1 MALRAVRS
9 TIDMVAYLL
18 EVGCEE
24 LPASFVDSALQQW
37 KTGIPASLAEAHLQ
51 TEQMQLFGTPRR
63 LAVLLQGLPNQ
74 QPDRTLEVKGPPA
87 QIAYQD
93 GQLTATGEKFAQK
106 QGVDPSSL
114 EIRQVGK
121 GSFVF
126 AVQQVRGR
134 PTAAVLQELAPAWI
148 TNLSGERLMRWACG
162 DLKFPRPI
170 RWLVSLWDD
179 QVLPLL
185 LPTHEGNTMPG
196 LVAGRVSRGHRVL
209 GPQRVTLE
217 RAENYSQHMQKAGV
231 SPDPTAREA
240 YIQAEVAKLA
250 RQVHGEAQIPD
261 HLLREVVQLV
271 EWPTAVLGRFEPEFL
286 RLPAAVIE
294 TVMITHQR
302 YFSVRDG
309 RDPQKLLPY
318 FITISNGDPEQSE
331 RIGAGNSR
339 VVRARLADA
348 RFFYEEDQ
356 RIPLAQKVERL
367 EAVTFAEGLGSMRD
381 KVERIRQ
388 ISRLIATALNLDPP
402 EQALVER
409 TAQLCKADLV
419 TQMVYEF
426 PELQGIMGAD
436 YARHDGEPEA
446 VAEGIEQ
453 HYWPLGAGE
462 ALPTALTGRVVG
474 WADRLDTLVGMFR
487 LGRIPTGSSD
497 RFALRRAAN
506 SLVLIAWDAGWA
518 LDLNQLLQ
526 RLVQDYAVRASG
538 PQAFGDAD
546 TLRALQEFLAQRLQ
560 TLLQEEK
567 QIDYDLV
574 KAVLGDP
581 ESIKTENP
589 QRAELTLRA
598 LSNLPLT
605 LLRAEY
611 LQHLRATG
619 ELADLYPTL
628 NRCARLAAQGDLE
641 YAVVDPAAAVDPDQL
656 QEAAEIQLYE
666 VCQRIYHRGVGPAL
680 QGDFTPLVEA
690 LQEAAPQVAQFFEAV
705 LVMDPDPQVRANR
718 LNLLGLLRNQSR
730 LLADMGAVVMAGD

>member
-1 MALRAVRS
+1 
-9 TIDMVAYLL
+9 MVAYLL

-24 LPASFVDSALQQW
+24 LPASFVDSALEQW
-37 KTGIPASLAEAHLQ
+37 RTGIPASLAEAHLQ
-51 TEQMQLFGTPRR
+51 AEQMQLFGTPRR
-63 LAVLLQGLPNQ
+63 LAVLLQGLPTQ
-74 QPDRTLEVKGPPA
+74 QPDRVLEVKGPPA
-87 QIAYQD
+87 QVAYQD
-93 GQLTATGEKFAQK
+93 GRLTPAGEKFAQK
-106 QGVDPSSL
+106 QGVDPASL

-126 AVQQVRGR
+126 AVQRVRGR
-134 PTAAVLQELAPAWI
+134 PTAAVLQELAPGWI

-185 LPTHEGNTMPG
+185 LPTHEGNSMSG

-209 GPQRVTLE
+209 GSQRVVLE
-217 RAENYSQHMQKAGV
+217 RAESYVRQMQAAGV
-231 SPDPTAREA
+231 SPDPAARA
-240 YIQAEVAKLA
+240 AHIQAEVAKLA
-250 RQVHGEAQIPD
+250 KQVQGEAQIPPS
-261 HLLREVVQLV
+261 LLQEVVQLV

-286 RLPAAVIE
+286 RLPVAVIE

-302 YFSVRDG
+302 YFPVRDS
-309 RDPQKLLPY
+309 RDPEKLLPY

-331 RIGAGNSR
+331 RIAAGNSR

-348 RFFYEEDQ
+348 RFFYEEDR
-356 RIPLAQKVERL
+356 RIPLAERVERL
-367 EAVTFAEGLGSMRD
+367 QAVAFAEGLGSMRD
-381 KVERIRQ
+381 KVERIRH
-388 ISRLIATALNLDPP
+388 ISRLIAAALNLDPQ

-436 YARHDGEPEA
+436 YARQDGEPEA

-462 ALPTALTGRVVG
+462 ALPTSLTGRVVG

-487 LGRIPTGSSD
+487 LGRIPSGSSD

-506 SLVLIAWDAGWA
+506 SLVLVAWEAGWSF
-518 LDLNQLLQ
+518 DFNSLLQ
-526 RLVQDYAVRASG
+526 RVVQDYAVRASG
-538 PQAFGDAD
+538 PQAFGEVH
-546 TLRALQEFLAQRLQ
+546 TLQTLQEFLAQRIQ

-567 QIDYDLV
+567 RIDYDLV
-574 KAVLGDP
+574 RAVVGDP
-581 ESIKTENP
+581 ESVKAEDP
-589 QRAELTLRA
+589 QKAELTLRA
-598 LSNLPLT
+598 LGNLPLT

-628 NRCARLAAQGDLE
+628 NRCARLAAQGDLD
-641 YAVVDPAAAVDPDQL
+641 YAVVDPAAAVDPGQL
-656 QEAAEIQLYE
+656 QEAAERELYE
-666 VCQRIYHRGVGPAL
+666 ACQKVYRLGVEPAL
-680 QGDFTPLVEA
+680 RGDLVPLVEA
-690 LQEAAPQVAQFFEAV
+690 LQAAAPQVARFFEAV
-705 LVMDPDPQVRANR
+705 LVMDPDPLRRANR

-730 LLADMGAVVMAGD
+730 LLGDMGAVVVAGESAPEKTH

>member
-1 MALRAVRS
+1 
-9 TIDMVAYLL
+9 MVAYLL

-37 KTGIPASLAEAHLQ
+37 QTGIPASLAEAHLQ
-51 TEQMQLFGTPRR
+51 AEQMQLFGTPRR

-106 QGVDPSSL
+106 QGVDPNSL
-114 EIRQVGK
+114 EVRQVGK

-126 AVQQVRGR
+126 AVQKVRGR
-134 PTAAVLQELAPAWI
+134 PTAAVIQELAPSWI
-148 TNLSGERLMRWACG
+148 TGLSGERLMRWACG

-185 LPTHEGNTMPG
+185 LPTHEGNTKPG
-196 LVAGRVSRGHRVL
+196 LVAGRISQGHRVL
-209 GPQRVTLE
+209 GPGAVILKQ
-217 RAENYSQHMQKAGV
+217 AESYSEQMQAAGV
-231 SPDPTAREA
+231 SPDPAVRQA
-240 YIQAEVAKLA
+240 SIQAEVAKLA
-250 RQVHGEAQIPD
+250 AQVNGEAQIPLA
-261 HLLREVVQLV
+261 LLREVVQLV

-302 YFSVRDG
+302 YFPVRDR

-318 FITISNGDPEQSE
+318 FITISNGHPEQSE

-339 VVRARLADA
+339 VVRARLSDA
-348 RFFYEEDQ
+348 RFFYEEDL
-356 RIPLAQKVERL
+356 RIPLAEKVERL

-388 ISRLIATALNLDPP
+388 ISRQIALALNLEPQD
-402 EQALVER
+402 QVLVDR

-436 YARHDGEPEA
+436 YARQDGEPEA

-462 ALPTALTGRVVG
+462 ALPTSLTGRVVG

-506 SLVLIAWDAGWA
+506 SVVLIAWDAEWA
-518 LDLNQLLQ
+518 LDVNQLLQ
-526 RLVQDYAVRASG
+526 RLVQEYAE
-538 PQAFGDAD
+538 GDAD

-581 ESIKTENP
+581 ES
-589 QRAELTLRA
+589 LR
-598 LSNLPLT
+598 LP
-605 LLRAEY
+605 
-611 LQHLRATG
+611 
-619 ELADLYPTL
+619 D
-628 NRCARLAAQGDLE
+628 GDSVKSE
-641 YAVVDPAAAVDPDQL
+641 Q
-656 QEAAEIQLYE
+656 
-666 VCQRIYHRGVGPAL
+666 
-680 QGDFTPLVEA
+680 
-690 LQEAAPQVAQFFEAV
+690 
-705 LVMDPDPQVRANR
+705 
-718 LNLLGLLRNQSR
+718 
-730 LLADMGAVVMAGD
+730 

>member
-1 MALRAVRS
+1 
-9 TIDMVAYLL
+9 MVAYLL

-37 KTGIPASLAEAHLQ
+37 QAGIPASLAENHLQ
-51 TEQMQLFGTPRR
+51 AEQMQLFGTPRR
-63 LAVLLQGLPNQ
+63 LAVLLRGLPNQ

-87 QIAYQD
+87 QLAYQD
-93 GQLTATGEKFAQK
+93 GQLTSTGEKFARK
-106 QGVDPSSL
+106 QGVDPASL

-126 AVQQVRGR
+126 AVQKVRGR
-134 PTAAVLQELAPAWI
+134 PTAAVIQELAPTWI
-148 TNLSGERLMRWACG
+148 TGLSGERLMRWACG

-185 LPTHEGNTMPG
+185 LPTHEGNSKPG
-196 LVAGRVSRGHRVL
+196 LVAGRVSQGHRVL
-209 GPQRVTLE
+209 GPPTVILE
-217 RAENYSQHMQKAGV
+217 RAESYSEQMQATGV
-231 SPDPTAREA
+231 SPDPAVRQA
-240 YIQAEVAKLA
+240 SIQAEVAKLA
-250 RQVHGEAQIPD
+250 TQVNGEAQIPPD
-261 HLLREVVQLV
+261 LLQEVVQLV
-271 EWPTAVLGRFEPEFL
+271 EWPTAILGRFEPEFL
-286 RLPAAVIE
+286 RLPTAVIE

-302 YFSVRDG
+302 YFPIRDH
-309 RDPQKLLPY
+309 RDRQKLLPY

-339 VVRARLADA
+339 VVRARLSDA

-356 RIPLAQKVERL
+356 RIPLAEKVERL

-388 ISRLIATALNLDPP
+388 ISQLIGQELRLEES
-402 EQALVER
+402 EQGQVDR

-426 PELQGIMGAD
+426 PELQGIMGAN

-474 WADRLDTLVGMFR
+474 WADRLDTLVGMFH
-487 LGRIPTGSSD
+487 LGRLPTGSSD

-506 SLVLIAWDAGWA
+506 SLVLIAWDAEWA
-518 LDLNQLLQ
+518 LDVNQLLQ
-526 RLVQDYAVRASG
+526 RLVQDYAN
-538 PQAFGDAD
+538 GDAN
-546 TLRALQEFLAQRLQ
+546 TLRTLQEFLAQRLQ

-581 ESIKTENP
+581 VRSSGTESSAL
-589 QRAELTLRA
+589 RAQDRNTSNSPMSEQSDLTLRA

-611 LQHLRATG
+611 LQHLRTTG

-628 NRCARLAAQGDLE
+628 NRCARLAAQGNLN
-641 YAVVDPAAAVDPDQL
+641 YSVVEPAAVIDPNQL
-656 QEAAEIQLYE
+656 QDPAEIQLYE
-666 VCQRIYHRGVGPAL
+666 VCQRIYRRGVEPAL
-680 QGDFTPLVEA
+680 QGDFTPLLEA

-705 LVMDPDPQVRANR
+705 LVMDPDPVRRTNR

-730 LLADMGAVVMAGD
+730 LLGDMGAVVMPGS

>member
-1 MALRAVRS
+1 MA
-9 TIDMVAYLL
+9 MVAYLL

-37 KTGIPASLAEAHLQ
+37 QTGIPASLTEAHLQ
-51 TEQMQLFGTPRR
+51 AEQMQLFGTPRR

-106 QGVDPSSL
+106 QGVDPGSL
-114 EIRQVGK
+114 EVRQVGK

-126 AVQQVRGR
+126 AVQKVRGR
-134 PTAAVLQELAPAWI
+134 PTAAVIQELAPSWI
-148 TNLSGERLMRWACG
+148 TGLSGERLMRWACG

-185 LPTHEGNTMPG
+185 LPTHEGNTKPG
-196 LVAGRVSRGHRVL
+196 LVAGRVSQGHRVL
-209 GPQRVTLE
+209 GPGAVILKQ
-217 RAENYSQHMQKAGV
+217 AESYSEQMQAAGV
-231 SPDPTAREA
+231 SPDPAVRQA
-240 YIQAEVAKLA
+240 SIQTEVAKLA
-250 RQVHGEAQIPD
+250 TQVNGEAQIPPA
-261 HLLREVVQLV
+261 LLREVVQLV

-302 YFSVRDG
+302 YFPVRDR

-339 VVRARLADA
+339 VVRARLSDA
-348 RFFYEEDQ
+348 RFFYEEDL
-356 RIPLAQKVERL
+356 RIPLAEKVDRL
-367 EAVTFAEGLGSMRD
+367 KAVTFAEGLGSMRD

-388 ISRLIATALNLDPP
+388 ISRQIALALNLEPQD
-402 EQALVER
+402 QALVDR

-436 YARHDGEPEA
+436 YARQDGEPEA
-446 VAEGIEQ
+446 VADGIEQ

-462 ALPTALTGRVVG
+462 ALPTTLTGRVVG

-506 SLVLIAWDAGWA
+506 SLVLIAWDAEWA
-518 LDLNQLLQ
+518 LDVNQLLQ
-526 RLVQDYAVRASG
+526 RLVQEYAE
-538 PQAFGDAD
+538 GDAD

-574 KAVLGDP
+574 RAVLGDP
-581 ESIKTENP
+581 ESLRLSDGDSVKSEQSDLP
-589 QRAELTLRA
+589 LRA

-628 NRCARLAAQGDLE
+628 NRCARLAAQGSLD
-641 YAVVDPAAAVDPDQL
+641 YDVVDPAAVIDPQQL
-656 QEAAEIQLYE
+656 QDPAEIQLYE
-666 VCQRIYHRGVGPAL
+666 VCQRIYRRGVEPAL

-705 LVMDPDPQVRANR
+705 LVMDPDPVLRANR

-730 LLADMGAVVMAGD
+730 LLGDMGAVVMPGS

>member
-1 MALRAVRS
+1 
-9 TIDMVAYLL
+9 MVAYLL

-37 KTGIPASLAEAHLQ
+37 QRGIPASLAEAHLQ
-51 TEQMQLFGTPRR
+51 AEQMQLFGTPRR
-63 LAVLLQGLPNQ
+63 LAVLLRGLPHQ
-74 QPDRTLEVKGPPA
+74 QPDRILEVKGPPA

-93 GQLTATGEKFAQK
+93 GQLTPAGEKFAQK

-114 EIRQVGK
+114 EVRQVGK

-126 AVQQVRGR
+126 AVQKVRGR
-134 PTAAVLQELAPAWI
+134 PTAAVLQELAPSWI
-148 TNLSGERLMRWACG
+148 TGLSGERLMRWGYG

-185 LPTHEGNTMPG
+185 LPIYEGNTGSG
-196 LVAGRVSRGHRVL
+196 LQAGRISRGHRVL
-209 GPQRVTLE
+209 GPAVVTLQ
-217 RAENYSQHMQKAGV
+217 RAESYSEQMQAAGV
-231 SPDPTAREA
+231 SPDPAVRQAT
-240 YIQAEVAKLA
+240 IQAAVTKLA
-250 RQVHGEAQIPD
+250 AQVNGEAQIPPK
-261 HLLREVVQLV
+261 LLQEVVQLV

-302 YFSVRDG
+302 YFPVRERAPHDPG
-309 RDPQKLLPY
+309 CQRRDSQKLLPY
-318 FITISNGDPEQSE
+318 FIAISNGDPEQAE

-339 VVRARLADA
+339 VVRARLSDA
-348 RFFYEEDQ
+348 RFFYEEDR
-356 RIPLAQKVERL
+356 RIPLAEKVKRL

-388 ISRLIATALNLDPP
+388 ISCLLATALNLDPQ
-402 EQALVER
+402 EQALVDR
-409 TAQLCKADLV
+409 TAELCKADLV

-436 YARHDGEPEA
+436 YARQDGEPEA

-462 ALPTALTGRVVG
+462 ALPTSLTGRVVG

-487 LGRIPTGSSD
+487 LGQIPTGSSD

-506 SLVLIAWDAGWA
+506 SLVLIAWDAQWT
-518 LDLNQLLQ
+518 LDVNQLLQ
-526 RLVQDYAVRASG
+526 KLVQDYAD
-538 PQAFGDAD
+538 GDVN

-574 KAVLGDP
+574 RAVMGDP
-581 ESIKTENP
+581 ESLRDRDSAKSEQSN
-589 QRAELTLRA
+589 LTLRA
-598 LSNLPLT
+598 LQNLPLT

-628 NRCARLAAQGDLE
+628 NRCARLAAQGDLN
-641 YAVVDPAAAVDPDQL
+641 YAVVNPADVVDPSQL
-656 QEAAEIQLYE
+656 QDPAEIQLYE
-666 VCQRIYHRGVGPAL
+666 VCQRVYRRGVEPAL

-690 LQEAAPQVAQFFEAV
+690 LQEAAPYVARFFEAV
-705 LVMDPDPQVRANR
+705 LVMDPDPVCRTNR

-730 LLADMGAVVMAGD
+730 LLGDMGAVVMPGS

>member
-24 LPASFVDSALQQW
+24 LPASFVDSALEQW

-51 TEQMQLFGTPRR
+51 AEQMQVFGTPRR

-93 GQLTATGEKFAQK
+93 GQLTPAGEKFAQK

-134 PTAAVLQELAPAWI
+134 PTAAVIQELAPGWI
-148 TNLSGERLMRWACG
+148 TGLSGERLMRWACG

-185 LPTHEGNTMPG
+185 LPTHEGDPMPG
-196 LVAGRVSRGHRVL
+196 LVAGRISQGHRVL

-231 SPDPTAREA
+231 NPDPAAREA

-302 YFSVRDG
+302 YFPVRDG

-339 VVRARLADA
+339 VVRARLSDA

-356 RIPLAQKVERL
+356 RIPLAEKTARL

-381 KVERIRQ
+381 KVERIRH
-388 ISRLIATALNLDPP
+388 ISRLIATALNLDPQ

-426 PELQGIMGAD
+426 PELQGIMGAE

-506 SLVLIAWDAGWA
+506 SLVLIAWDAGWTF
-518 LDLNQLLQ
+518 DFNSLLQ
-526 RLVQDYAVRASG
+526 RLVQDYAFA
-538 PQAFGDAD
+538 DAD

-581 ESIKTENP
+581 ESLKDGDSIKSEKSD
-589 QRAELTLRA
+589 LTLRA

-628 NRCARLAAQGDLE
+628 NRCARLAAQGHLE
-641 YAVVDPAAAVDPDQL
+641 YAVVDPAAVVDPNQL
-656 QEAAEIQLYE
+656 QDAAEIQLYE
-666 VCQRIYHRGVGPAL
+666 ACQRIYRRGVEPAL

-705 LVMDPDPQVRANR
+705 LVMDPDPTRRANR

-730 LLADMGAVVMAGD
+730 LLADMGAVVMAGE

>member
-1 MALRAVRS
+1 
-9 TIDMVAYLL
+9 MVAYLL

-37 KTGIPASLAEAHLQ
+37 QRGIPASLAEAHLQ
-51 TEQMQLFGTPRR
+51 AEQMQLFGTPRR
-63 LAVLLQGLPNQ
+63 LAVLLQGLPHQ
-74 QPDRTLEVKGPPA
+74 QPDRILEVKGPPA

-93 GQLTATGEKFAQK
+93 GQLTSTGEKFAQK
-106 QGVDPSSL
+106 QGVDPNSL
-114 EIRQVGK
+114 QVRQVGK

-126 AVQQVRGR
+126 AVQKVRGR
-134 PTAAVLQELAPAWI
+134 PTAAVIQELAPSWI
-148 TNLSGERLMRWACG
+148 TGLSGERLMRWGCG

-185 LPTHEGNTMPG
+185 LPTHEGNTRPG
-196 LVAGRVSRGHRVL
+196 LQAGRLSRGHRVL
-209 GPQRVTLE
+209 GPAVVTLQ
-217 RAENYSQHMQKAGV
+217 RAESYSEQMQAAGV
-231 SPDPTAREA
+231 SPDPAVRQA
-240 YIQAEVAKLA
+240 SIQAAVAKLA
-250 RQVHGEAQIPD
+250 TQVNGEAQIPPN
-261 HLLREVVQLV
+261 LLREVVQLV

-302 YFSVRDG
+302 YFPVRERAPHDPG
-309 RDPQKLLPY
+309 YQRRDPQKLLPY

-339 VVRARLADA
+339 VVRARLSDA

-356 RIPLAQKVERL
+356 RIPLAEKVKRL
-367 EAVTFAEGLGSMRD
+367 ETVTFAEGLGSMRD

-388 ISRLIATALNLDPP
+388 ISGLIATALHLDPQ
-402 EQALVER
+402 EQVLVDR

-436 YARHDGEPEA
+436 YARQDGEPEA

-462 ALPTALTGRVVG
+462 ALPTSLTGRVVG

-487 LGRIPTGSSD
+487 LRQIPTGSSD

-506 SLVLIAWDAGWA
+506 SLILIAWDAGWT
-518 LDLNQLLQ
+518 LDVNQLLQ
-526 RLVQDYAVRASG
+526 KLVQDYAD
-538 PQAFGDAD
+538 GDVN
-546 TLRALQEFLAQRLQ
+546 TLRMLQEFLAQRLQ

-574 KAVLGDP
+574 KAVMGDP
-581 ESIKTENP
+581 ESLRDRDPTKSGKSESENSD
-589 QRAELTLRA
+589 LTLRA
-598 LSNLPLT
+598 LKNLSLT

-628 NRCARLAAQGDLE
+628 NRCTRLAAQGDLD
-641 YAVVDPAAAVDPDQL
+641 YTVVDPAEVVDPAQL
-656 QEAAEIQLYE
+656 QNPAEIQLYE
-666 VCQRIYHRGVGPAL
+666 VCQRIYRCGVEPAL

-690 LQEAAPQVAQFFEAV
+690 LQEAAPRVAQFFEAV
-705 LVMDPDPQVRANR
+705 LVMDPDPVFRANR

-730 LLADMGAVVMAGD
+730 LLADMGAVVMPGS

>member
-1 MALRAVRS
+1 M
-9 TIDMVAYLL
+9 DMVAYLL

-37 KTGIPASLAEAHLQ
+37 QTGIPASLAEAHLQ
-51 TEQMQLFGTPRR
+51 AEQMQLFGTPRR

-87 QIAYQD
+87 QIAYQE

-106 QGVDPSSL
+106 QGVDPGSL

-126 AVQQVRGR
+126 AVQKVRGR
-134 PTAAVLQELAPAWI
+134 PTAAVIQELAPGWI
-148 TNLSGERLMRWACG
+148 TGLSGERLMRWACG

-185 LPTHEGNTMPG
+185 LPTHEGNTIPG

-209 GPQRVTLE
+209 GPVAVTLKQ
-217 RAENYSQHMQKAGV
+217 AESYSQQMQAAGV
-231 SPDPTAREA
+231 SPDPAVRQA
-240 YIQAEVAKLA
+240 FIQEEVAQLA
-250 RQVHGEAQIPD
+250 TQVNGEAQIPPD
-261 HLLREVVQLV
+261 LLREVVQLV

-302 YFSVRDG
+302 YFPVRDR

-339 VVRARLADA
+339 VVRARLSDA

-356 RIPLAQKVERL
+356 RIPLAEKVERL
-367 EAVTFAEGLGSMRD
+367 EAVTFAEGLGSVRD

-388 ISRLIATALNLDPP
+388 ISRLIATALNLAPQ
-402 EQALVER
+402 EQALVDR

-436 YARHDGEPEA
+436 YARQDGEPEA

-453 HYWPLGAGE
+453 HYWPLGAGDT
-462 ALPTALTGRVVG
+462 LPKALTGRVVG

-506 SLVLIAWDAGWA
+506 SLVLIAWDAEWA
-518 LDLNQLLQ
+518 LDVNQLLQ
-526 RLVQDYAVRASG
+526 RLVQDYAN
-538 PQAFGDAD
+538 GDAE
-546 TLRALQEFLAQRLQ
+546 TLRALQEFLVQRLQ

-567 QIDYDLV
+567 QIDYDLI

-581 ESIKTENP
+581 ESLRAQDP
-589 QRAELTLRA
+589 QQTDLTLRA

-628 NRCARLAAQGDLE
+628 NRCARLAVQGNLGYE
-641 YAVVDPAAAVDPDQL
+641 VVDPAAVIDPQQL
-656 QEAAEIQLYE
+656 QNPAELQLYE
-666 VCQRIYHRGVGPAL
+666 VCETVYRRGVEPAL

-705 LVMDPDPQVRANR
+705 LVMDPDPICRANR

-730 LLADMGAVVMAGD
+730 LLGDMGAVVMAGE

>member
-1 MALRAVRS
+1 
-9 TIDMVAYLL
+9 MVAYLL

-24 LPASFVDSALQQW
+24 LPASFVDSALEQW
-37 KTGIPASLAEAHLQ
+37 RTGIPASLAEAHLQ
-51 TEQMQLFGTPRR
+51 AEQMQLFGTPRR
-63 LAVLLQGLPNQ
+63 LAVLLQGLPTQ
-74 QPDRTLEVKGPPA
+74 QPDRVLEVKGPPA
-87 QIAYQD
+87 QVAYQD
-93 GQLTATGEKFAQK
+93 GRLTPAGEKFAQK
-106 QGVDPSSL
+106 QGVDPASL

-126 AVQQVRGR
+126 AVQRVRGR
-134 PTAAVLQELAPAWI
+134 PTAAVLQELAPGWI

-185 LPTHEGNTMPG
+185 LPTHEGNSMSG

-209 GPQRVTLE
+209 GSQRVVLE
-217 RAENYSQHMQKAGV
+217 RAESYVRQMQAAGV
-231 SPDPTAREA
+231 SPDPAARA
-240 YIQAEVAKLA
+240 AHIQAEVAK
-250 RQVHGEAQIPD
+250 QVQGEAQIPPS
-261 HLLREVVQLV
+261 LLQEVVQLV

-286 RLPAAVIE
+286 RLPVAVIE

-302 YFSVRDG
+302 YFPVRDS
-309 RDPQKLLPY
+309 RDPEKLLPY

-331 RIGAGNSR
+331 RIAAGNSR

-348 RFFYEEDQ
+348 RFFYEEDR
-356 RIPLAQKVERL
+356 RIPLAERVERL
-367 EAVTFAEGLGSMRD
+367 QAVAFAEGLGSMRD
-381 KVERIRQ
+381 KVERIRH
-388 ISRLIATALNLDPP
+388 ISRLIAAALNLDPQ

-436 YARHDGEPEA
+436 YARQDGEPEA

-462 ALPTALTGRVVG
+462 ALPTSLTGRVVG

-487 LGRIPTGSSD
+487 LGRIPSGSSD

-506 SLVLIAWDAGWA
+506 SLVLVAWEAGWSF
-518 LDLNQLLQ
+518 DFNSLLQ
-526 RLVQDYAVRASG
+526 RVVQDYAVRASG
-538 PQAFGDAD
+538 PQAFGEVH
-546 TLRALQEFLAQRLQ
+546 TLQTLQEFLAQRIQ

-567 QIDYDLV
+567 RIDYDLV
-574 KAVLGDP
+574 RAVVGDP
-581 ESIKTENP
+581 ESVKAEDP
-589 QRAELTLRA
+589 QKAELTLRA
-598 LSNLPLT
+598 LGNLPLT

-628 NRCARLAAQGDLE
+628 NRCARLAAQGDLD
-641 YAVVDPAAAVDPDQL
+641 YAVVDPAAAVDPGQL
-656 QEAAEIQLYE
+656 QEAAERELYE
-666 VCQRIYHRGVGPAL
+666 ACQKVYRLGVEPAL
-680 QGDFTPLVEA
+680 RGDLVPLVEA
-690 LQEAAPQVAQFFEAV
+690 LQAAAPQVARFFEAV
-705 LVMDPDPQVRANR
+705 LVMDPDPLRRANR

-730 LLADMGAVVMAGD
+730 LLGDMGAVVVVGESAPEKTH

>member
-1 MALRAVRS
+1 
-9 TIDMVAYLL
+9 MVAYLL

-37 KTGIPASLAEAHLQ
+37 QTGIPASLTEAHLQ
-51 TEQMQLFGTPRR
+51 AEQMQLFGTPRR

-106 QGVDPSSL
+106 QGVDPGSL
-114 EIRQVGK
+114 EVRQVGK

-126 AVQQVRGR
+126 AVQKVRGR
-134 PTAAVLQELAPAWI
+134 PTAAVIQELAPSWI
-148 TNLSGERLMRWACG
+148 TGLSGERLMRWACG

-185 LPTHEGNTMPG
+185 LPTHEGNTKPG
-196 LVAGRVSRGHRVL
+196 LVAGRVSQGHRVL
-209 GPQRVTLE
+209 GPGAVILKQ
-217 RAENYSQHMQKAGV
+217 AESYSEQMQAAGV
-231 SPDPTAREA
+231 SPDPAVRQA
-240 YIQAEVAKLA
+240 SIQTEVAKLA
-250 RQVHGEAQIPD
+250 TQVNGEAQIPPA
-261 HLLREVVQLV
+261 LLREVVQLV

-302 YFSVRDG
+302 YFPVRDR

-339 VVRARLADA
+339 VVRARLSDA
-348 RFFYEEDQ
+348 RFFYEEDL
-356 RIPLAQKVERL
+356 RIPLAEKVDRL
-367 EAVTFAEGLGSMRD
+367 KAVTFAEGLGSMRD

-388 ISRLIATALNLDPP
+388 ISRQIALALNLEPQD
-402 EQALVER
+402 QALVDR

-436 YARHDGEPEA
+436 YARQDGEPEA
-446 VAEGIEQ
+446 VADGIEQ

-462 ALPTALTGRVVG
+462 ALPTTLTGRVVG

-506 SLVLIAWDAGWA
+506 SLVLIAWDAEWA
-518 LDLNQLLQ
+518 LDVNQLLQ
-526 RLVQDYAVRASG
+526 RLVQEYAE
-538 PQAFGDAD
+538 GDAD

-574 KAVLGDP
+574 RAVLGDP
-581 ESIKTENP
+581 ESLRLSDGDSVKSEQSDLP
-589 QRAELTLRA
+589 LRA

-628 NRCARLAAQGDLE
+628 NRCARLAAQGSLD
-641 YAVVDPAAAVDPDQL
+641 YDVVDPAAVIDPQQL
-656 QEAAEIQLYE
+656 QDPAEIQLYE
-666 VCQRIYHRGVGPAL
+666 VCQRIYRRGVEPAL

-705 LVMDPDPQVRANR
+705 LVMDPDPVLRANR

-730 LLADMGAVVMAGD
+730 LLGDMGAVVMPGS

>member
-1 MALRAVRS
+1 
-9 TIDMVAYLL
+9 MVAYLL

-24 LPASFVDSALQQW
+24 LPASFVESALQQW

-51 TEQMQLFGTPRR
+51 AEQMQVFGTPRR

-74 QPDRTLEVKGPPA
+74 QPDRTLEVKGPPV
-87 QIAYQD
+87 QVAYQD
-93 GQLTATGEKFAQK
+93 GQLTPAGEKFAQK

-134 PTAAVLQELAPAWI
+134 PTAAVIQELAPSWI
-148 TNLSGERLMRWACG
+148 TGLSGERLMRWACG

-185 LPTHEGNTMPG
+185 LPTHENNALPG
-196 LVAGRVSRGHRVL
+196 LVAGRISQGHRVL
-209 GPQRVTLE
+209 GPQKVTLE

-231 SPDPTAREA
+231 NPDPAAREA

-302 YFSVRDG
+302 YFPVRDG

-339 VVRARLADA
+339 VVRARLSDA

-356 RIPLAQKVERL
+356 RIPLAEKAARL

-381 KVERIRQ
+381 KVERIRH
-388 ISRLIATALNLDPP
+388 ISRLIATALNLDPQ

-506 SLVLIAWDAGWA
+506 SLVLIAWDAGWTF
-518 LDLNQLLQ
+518 DFNSLLQ
-526 RLVQDYAVRASG
+526 RLVQDY
-538 PQAFGDAD
+538 AFGDAD
-546 TLRALQEFLAQRLQ
+546 TLRALQEFLAQRIQ

-581 ESIKTENP
+581 ESLKDGDSIKSEKSD
-589 QRAELTLRA
+589 LTLRA
-598 LSNLPLT
+598 LNNLPLT

-628 NRCARLAAQGDLE
+628 NRCARLAAQGNLD
-641 YAVVDPAAAVDPDQL
+641 YAVVEPAAVIDPGQL
-656 QEAAEIQLYE
+656 QDAAEIQLYE
-666 VCQRIYHRGVGPAL
+666 VCQRVYRLGVGPAL

-705 LVMDPDPQVRANR
+705 LVMDPDPTRRANR

-730 LLADMGAVVMAGD
+730 LLADMGAVVMSGN

>member
-1 MALRAVRS
+1 
-9 TIDMVAYLL
+9 MVAYLL

-37 KTGIPASLAEAHLQ
+37 QAGIPASLAEHHLQ
-51 TEQMQLFGTPRR
+51 AEQMQLFGTPRR

-87 QIAYQD
+87 QLAYQD
-93 GQLTATGEKFAQK
+93 GQLTPTGEKFARK
-106 QGVDPSSL
+106 QGVDPASL

-126 AVQQVRGR
+126 AVQKVRGR
-134 PTAAVLQELAPAWI
+134 PTAAVIQELAPTWI
-148 TNLSGERLMRWACG
+148 TGLSGERLMRWACG

-196 LVAGRVSRGHRVL
+196 LAAGRVSQGHRVL
-209 GPQRVTLE
+209 GPPTVILE
-217 RAENYSQHMQKAGV
+217 RATSYNEQMQKVGV
-231 SPDPTAREA
+231 NPDPAARA
-240 YIQAEVAKLA
+240 AQIRAQVAQLA
-250 RQVHGEAQIPD
+250 AQVEGEAQMPPA
-261 HLLREVVQLV
+261 LLQEVVQLV
-271 EWPTAVLGRFEPEFL
+271 EWPTAILGRFEPEFL
-286 RLPAAVIE
+286 RLPTAVIE

-302 YFSVRDG
+302 YFPIRDR
-309 RDPQKLLPY
+309 RDPEKLLPY

-331 RIGAGNSR
+331 RIAAGNSR
-339 VVRARLADA
+339 VVRARLSDA

-356 RIPLAQKVERL
+356 QIPLADKVQRL
-367 EAVTFAEGLGSMRD
+367 EAVTFVEGLGSMRD

-388 ISRLIATALNLDPP
+388 ISHLIATALKLDPQ
-402 EQALVER
+402 EQALVDR

-436 YARHDGEPEA
+436 YARHAGEPEA

-453 HYWPLGAGE
+453 HYWPLGAGDP
-462 ALPTALTGRVVG
+462 LPTCLTGQVVG
-474 WADRLDTLVGMFR
+474 CADRLDTLVGMFH

-497 RFALRRAAN
+497 RFGLRRAAN
-506 SLVLIAWDAGWA
+506 SLVLIAWDAGWSF
-518 LDLNQLLQ
+518 DFNLLLH
-526 RLVQDYAVRASG
+526 RLVQDYANGNAN
-538 PQAFGDAD
+538 
-546 TLRALQEFLAQRLQ
+546 TLRALQEFLVQRLQ

-581 ESIKTENP
+581 EAL
-589 QRAELTLRA
+589 RAQAEDVAKLDLTLRA

-619 ELADLYPTL
+619 ELAYLYPTL
-628 NRCARLAAQGDLE
+628 NRCARLAAQGDLD
-641 YAVVDPAAAVDPDQL
+641 YQTVDPAVVINPEQL
-656 QEAAEIQLYE
+656 QEMAERQLYE
-666 VCQRIYHRGVGPAL
+666 VCRKIYQQGVEPAL

-690 LQEAAPQVAQFFEAV
+690 LQAAAPQVAEFFEAV
-705 LVMDPDPQVRANR
+705 LVMDPDPARRANR
-718 LNLLGLLRNQSR
+718 LHLLGLLRNQAR
-730 LLADMGAVVMAGD
+730 LLGDMGAVVMSGEAQGS

>member
-1 MALRAVRS
+1 
-9 TIDMVAYLL
+9 MVAYLL

-37 KTGIPASLAEAHLQ
+37 QTGIPASLAEAHLQ
-51 TEQMQLFGTPRR
+51 VEQMQLFGTPRR

-74 QPDRTLEVKGPPA
+74 QPDRTLEVKGPPQ
-87 QIAYQD
+87 QIAYQE
-93 GQLTATGEKFAQK
+93 GRLTATGEKFAQK

-126 AVQQVRGR
+126 AVQKVRGR
-134 PTAAVLQELAPAWI
+134 PTAAVIQELAPGWI
-148 TNLSGERLMRWACG
+148 TGLSGERLMRWACG

-185 LPTHEGNTMPG
+185 LPTHEGNAMPG

-209 GPQRVTLE
+209 GSQTVILKQ
-217 RAENYSQHMQKAGV
+217 AESYSQQMQAAGV
-231 SPDPTAREA
+231 SPDPAVRQA
-240 YIQAEVAKLA
+240 FIRAEVAKLA
-250 RQVHGEAQIPD
+250 TQVHGEAQMPPE
-261 HLLREVVQLV
+261 LLREVVQLV
-271 EWPTAVLGRFEPEFL
+271 EWPTAVLGRFDSEFL
-286 RLPAAVIE
+286 RLPAAVIQ

-302 YFSVRDG
+302 YFPVRDQ

-339 VVRARLADA
+339 VVRARLSDA

-356 RIPLAQKVERL
+356 RTPLAAKVQRL

-388 ISRLIATALNLDPP
+388 ISRQIALALNLDSQ
-402 EQALVER
+402 EQALVDR

-436 YARHDGEPEA
+436 YARLDGEPEA
-446 VAEGIEQ
+446 VAAGIEQ

-462 ALPTALTGRVVG
+462 ALPTALTGQVVG

-506 SLVLIAWDAGWA
+506 SLVLIAWEAGWA
-518 LDLNQLLQ
+518 LDVNQLLHQ
-526 RLVQDYAVRASG
+526 LVQDYAA
-538 PQAFGDAD
+538 GDAK
-546 TLRALQEFLAQRLQ
+546 TLVALQEFLAQRLQ

-567 QIDYDLV
+567 HIDYDLV
-574 KAVLGDP
+574 KAVLGEP
-581 ESIKTENP
+581 ESLRTGDP
-589 QRAELTLRA
+589 HQTDLTLRA

-605 LLRAEY
+605 LLRSEY

-619 ELADLYPTL
+619 ELAHLYPTL
-628 NRCARLAAQGDLE
+628 NRCARLAAQGNLAYE
-641 YAVVDPAAAVDPDQL
+641 VVDPAAVVDPKQL
-656 QEAAEIQLYE
+656 QDAAELELYE
-666 VCQRIYHRGVGPAL
+666 VCERVYRCGVEPANA
-680 QGDFTPLVEA
+680 GDFTPLVEA

-705 LVMDPDPQVRANR
+705 LVMDPDPTRRANR

-730 LLADMGAVVMAGD
+730 LLGDMGAVVMAGE